1 MLSIFSSA
9 YWLAVFP
16 HWKNVNSS
24 PLVTFEFLL
33 LLLLRV
39 LYVFNILIPYQIY
52 DLQILS
58 PILWAFYSVA
68 HVLLMNKFLIL
79 MSNLSIFSS
88 VTCASG
94 VIFKKSLPNLIPL

>member
-24 PLVTFEFLL
+24 PLVTFEFLP

-58 PILWAFYSVA
+58 PILWV
-68 HVLLMNKFLIL
+68 
-79 MSNLSIFSS
+79 
-88 VTCASG
+88 
-94 VIFKKSLPNLIPL
+94 VIFLVYDFLHCAKLLHLIISRLLISLLIFITVRGG

>member
-33 LLLLRV
+33 LLLLSFKSS
-39 LYVFNILIPYQIY
+39 LCIQYINPLS
-52 DLQILS
+52 DL
-58 PILWAFYSVA
+58 
-68 HVLLMNKFLIL
+68 
-79 MSNLSIFSS
+79 
-88 VTCASG
+88 
-94 VIFKKSLPNLIPL
+94 